1 MRATENTGYF
11 GMDSEPLL
19 ILGIV
24 LALVGA
30 AGLGVFTLLFVRTM
44 RKLSAYRRLS
54 VEETNALRSSCF
66 ITVW

>member
-1 MRATENTGYF
+1 
-11 GMDSEPLL
+11 
-19 ILGIV
+19 
-24 LALVGA
+24 
-30 AGLGVFTLLFVRTM
+30 LFVRTM